1 MKINVRV
8 IPRASRREVKT
19 ENKNLKV
26 YLTRPAVDGEANIQL
41 IEVLADHF
49 KVKKYNIEIVQGHR
63 SRNKVIRI
71 EDARTCRFK
80 K

>member
-8 IPRASRREVKT
+8 VPGSSRREVKI
-19 ENKNLKV
+19 ENNDLKV

-41 IEVLADHF
+41 IEVLAGHF
-49 KVKKYNIEIVQGHR
+49 KVKKYNIEIVRGHR

-71 EDARTCRFK
+71 EDARASRLEK
-80 K
+80 

>member
-8 IPRASRREVKT
+8 VPRASRREVKT
-19 ENKNLKV
+19 ENGILKV
-26 YLTRPAVDGEANIQL
+26 YLTRPAADNEANIQL
-41 IEVLADHF
+41 IEVLAGHF
-49 KVKKYNIEIVQGHR
+49 KVKKYDIEIVQGIH

-71 EDARTCRFK
+71 EDGGAGRIK

>member
-8 IPRASRREVKT
+8 VPRASRIQVKT
-19 ENKNLKV
+19 GNDILKV
-26 YLTRPAVDGEANIQL
+26 YLTRPAVDGEANSQL

-49 KVKKYNIEIVQGHR
+49 KVKKYQVEIIQGNN

-71 EDARTCRFK
+71 EDAPSSLAKR
-80 K
+80 